1 MRYYPLYSH
10 YIQYLY
16 STVEDIINIRS
27 LFFELLLYSSIRVDL
42 LSYLCEYL
50 SQLPFSLSETWLYHQ
65 LSWLLNLLEFKLL
78 SFVCFP
84 SLFDPILTLTRSFAT
99 LKFLIWPMSRKK
111 GSNMIN
117 GWKTKLFW
125 KLHVYLLSISYQ
137 AKTLHINWALICWI
151 WLEFATFS
159 SNWRLFT
166 FSTFYVEK
174 ELFFYPH

>member
-1 MRYYPLYSH
+1 MSFYFTLASAL
-10 YIQYLY
+10 I
-16 STVEDIINIRS
+16 
-27 LFFELLLYSSIRVDL
+27 
-42 LSYLCEYL
+42 SYLTSVSIL

-78 SFVCFP
+78 SFVCFS
-84 SLFDPILTLTRSFAT
+84 SLFDPILILARSFAT
-99 LKFLIWPMSRKK
+99 LKLLIRSMSQNK

-125 KLHVYLLSISYQ
+125 KLHVYLLSISYL

-166 FSTFYVEK
+166 SSTLYIAK
-174 ELFFYPH
+174 ELFLYLH